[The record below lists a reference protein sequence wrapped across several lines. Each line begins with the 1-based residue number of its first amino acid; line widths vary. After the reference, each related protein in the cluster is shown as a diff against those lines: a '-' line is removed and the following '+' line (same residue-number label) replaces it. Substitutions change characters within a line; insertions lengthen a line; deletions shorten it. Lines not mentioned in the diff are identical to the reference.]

1 MIVHLERTNIT
12 AFVNFTAGAY
22 VAAVIA
28 LASCAFH
35 VDQGQ
40 TMGPRFGL
48 LAGTVF
54 AAVLTLRTESSELGT
69 TENNTLVDQVHLI
82 ALLYVIV
89 ATLTG
94 VHA

>member
-1 MIVHLERTNIT
+1 
-12 AFVNFTAGAY
+12 
-22 VAAVIA
+22 
-28 LASCAFH
+28 
-35 VDQGQ
+35 
-40 TMGPRFGL
+40 MGPRFGL

-54 AAVLTLRTESSELGT
+54 AAVLSLRTESSELGT